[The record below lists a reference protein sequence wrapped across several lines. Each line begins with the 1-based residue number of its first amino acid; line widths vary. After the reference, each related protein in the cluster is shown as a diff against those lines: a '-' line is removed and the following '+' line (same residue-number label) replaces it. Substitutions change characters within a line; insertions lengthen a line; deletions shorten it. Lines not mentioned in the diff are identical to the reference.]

1 MGAFT
6 YGLAVSP
13 NTVSLNGQTVQL
25 NRVAMSDVGGNLV
38 GWADYVIDN
47 GWSKFTEF
55 AVVEEHRTE
64 ENVMA
69 FIGALYVLVSEPKQT
84 FWWSATPPMAKY
96 FDLIV
101 AERPDMTF
109 AAGGSINKIVRA
121 TQ

>member
-1 MGAFT
+1 MSGFT
-6 YGLAVSP
+6 YSLEVSP

-25 NRVAMSDVGGNLV
+25 NRIAMSDVGGNLV
-38 GWADYVIDN
+38 GWTDYIIDN

-55 AVVEEHRTE
+55 AIAEEHRTE

-69 FIGALYVLVSEPKQT
+69 FIRAAYGLVPEPKQT
-84 FWWSATPPMAKY
+84 FWWSATPAMAKY

-109 AAGGSINKIVRA
+109 AAGGAINKIVRA
-121 TQ
+121 TA